1 MYGFFSLVLALCISC
16 TTGPTGELKWDAT
29 IGSMGVPQS
38 PSATPTYPTTIT
50 PPVDGDPLSAPQLNI
65 DVETKLQNG
74 VEAAR
79 LQNYGGGIQRR
90 VKCTGSGAGAL
101 TIQPLG
107 AIAVTVAG
115 QWTVFPD
122 LTGSASERV
131 TSGALNPTT
140 LAGGAL
146 VVSTRYWIYAFGSGG
161 KIDFIASTVAPDA
174 GLRYSS
180 APSTDY
186 LYVST
191 FWVDAAG
198 NIATYNQSGNK
209 YTFRTI
215 DTPNS
220 VLTLGAATV
229 KTTVNAPP
237 VPNQASEFQL
247 YCIPSSAADH
257 IVTFYGTGLAAF
269 AEEVAVNVTGLTS
282 PYTRVITIPV
292 VTATASFDYV
302 WSGAP
307 GGGNGMTCV
316 VKSFTL

>member
-1 MYGFFSLVLALCISC
+1 MYRFFSLVFALCVSC
-16 TTGPTGELKWDAT
+16 TTGPTGELKWGAT

-38 PSATPTYPTTIT
+38 PSATPIYPTTIT
-50 PPVDGDPLSAPQLNI
+50 PPVDGDALSAPQLNI

-122 LTGSASERV
+122 LTGSTSERV

-146 VVSTRYWIYAFGSGG
+146 SVSTRYWVYAFGSGG

-191 FWVDAAG
+191 FWVDSGGAVQPYSQSNNEYDYLEYATG
-198 NIATYNQSGNK
+198 NTVLSGGSAT
-209 YTFRTI
+209 
-215 DTPNS
+215 
-220 VLTLGAATV
+220 AE
-229 KTTVNAPP
+229 TTVSL
-237 VPNQASEFQL
+237 ASL
-247 YCIPSSAADH
+247 VPSSASKAWMR
-257 IVTFYGTGLAAF
+257 ASWA
-269 AEEVAVNVTGLTS
+269 S
-282 PYTRVITIPV
+282 SVITTIV
-292 VTATASFDYV
+292 VRTSTGSSNILTEETTNSGTASTGHFPV
-302 WSGAP
+302 SLAGA
-307 GGGNGMTCV
+307 NQ
-316 VKSFTL
+316 VKYLVGDAMASLTLTITGFTY

>member
-1 MYGFFSLVLALCISC
+1 MYRFFSLVLALCVSC

-38 PSATPTYPTTIT
+38 PSATPTFPATIT
-50 PPVDGDPLSAPQLNI
+50 PPVDGDALSAPQLNI

-122 LTGSASERV
+122 LTGSAGERV

-146 VVSTRYWIYAFGSGG
+146 SVSTRYWVYAFGSGG

-191 FWVDAAG
+191 FVTDSAGAVTPYAQSGTTYWYNNDVASDALVLLSAGSALAPTAVPTNFSVPAGATSVCINVGLNTSSAGRYARIRGVGGGVSNEPLTMVDNGAVA
-198 NIATYNQSGNK
+198 YNQQV
-209 YTFRTI
+209 TFGQVGGTGFEYFVSNAA
-215 DTPNS
+215 TTLS
-220 VLTLGAATV
+220 VLTCGFML
-229 KTTVNAPP
+229 
-237 VPNQASEFQL
+237 
-247 YCIPSSAADH
+247 
-257 IVTFYGTGLAAF
+257 
-269 AEEVAVNVTGLTS
+269 
-282 PYTRVITIPV
+282 
-292 VTATASFDYV
+292 
-302 WSGAP
+302 
-307 GGGNGMTCV
+307 
-316 VKSFTL
+316 